1 MKTITK
7 ITMNRISNTCALIN
21 QLPKV
26 FTRKEYDT
34 LRLAQ
39 IDQLWQD
46 SPYPDWKAWRTK
58 ICREDSA
65 FTVANLCDNDF
76 LILVRSEPITI
87 EVEKWNWYT
96 RTNEKKSID
105 TVRHYYQFD
114 EKVIDFLTKTID
126 NWKQM

>member
-1 MKTITK
+1 MKTTTK
-7 ITMNRISNTCALIN
+7 ITMTRISNTCALIN

-39 IDQLWQD
+39 IEQLWKE

-65 FTVANLCDNDF
+65 FTVANLRDNDF

-87 EVEKWNWYT
+87 EVETWNWHT

-105 TVRHYYQFD
+105 TERHYYQFD
-114 EKVIDFLTKTID
+114 EKVINFLTKTLD
-126 NWKQM
+126 NWNQM